1 MEDTMSEPQTT
12 HDDLG
17 DELRA
22 LGATLRD
29 MLQTAWESDERKR
42 AQQEVETGL
51 EELARTLRSAGR
63 EFSAS
68 PTGQRLKGD
77 VHDLHERLR
86 ASPLNDQV
94 RQELVAGLRRVNE
107 ELRKATRAW
116 AAKGGGA
123 PKPGSEPG
131 KPEETS

>member
-1 MEDTMSEPQTT
+1 MSEPQNT

-22 LGATLRD
+22 LGDTLRD
-29 MLQTAWESDERKR
+29 MLQAAWESDERKR
-42 AQQEVETGL
+42 AQQEIETGL
-51 EELARTLRSAGR
+51 EDLARTLRSAGQ

-68 PTGQRLKGD
+68 PTGQRLKAD

-86 ASPLNDQV
+86 ASQVDDQV

-107 ELRKATRAW
+107 ELGKGARAW
-116 AAKGGGA
+116 MAKGGDA
-123 PKPGSEPG
+123 PKPESQTGKSEEP
-131 KPEETS
+131 S